1 MNRLAALI
9 DRVANADDEAK
20 HRLLADYFAGIAD
33 ADRAAAAAILSG
45 TLKPRRATLALVRGL
60 AEERTDPFLFALSR
74 DYVGDLAETI
84 ALTWPAERG
93 ANRTPSPGEIVD
105 ALGALGRSELPKRI
119 AGWLDAS
126 DEAGRWALI
135 KLVTGTLPSPV
146 SAEQVGRALT
156 AAGVE
161 PNTSTPASPP
171 EREQDDMFDAP
182 ASDAAPPGEIDV
194 VLMYVERGR
203 TRSSPTICTF
213 GLWNGGTIVPVGKAE
228 LTLTGNDAQRF
239 DEFVHAN
246 TVSRFGPVLDLMRS
260 ADDGLVF
267 EVTFDGVK
275 RSTRH
280 KSGVTLDAPRI
291 THVWWDKRP
300 LQAGTVEALERR
312 LSIG

>member
-9 DRVANADDEAK
+9 DRLANADDEAK
-20 HRLLADYFAGIAD
+20 HRLLAHYFAHVAD
-33 ADRAAAAAILSG
+33 ADRLAAAEILSG

-60 AEERTDPFLFALSR
+60 AEERLDPFLFALSR
-74 DYVGDLAETI
+74 DYVGDTAETI

-93 ANRTPSPGEIVD
+93 ANRDPSPGEIVD

-119 AGWLDAS
+119 AVWLDAS
-126 DEAGRWALI
+126 DEAGRWAII
-135 KLVTGTLPSPV
+135 KLVTGTLPSTV
-146 SAEQVGRALT
+146 TAEQVDRALASAGIEAN
-156 AAGVE
+156 AAA
-161 PNTSTPASPP
+161 PADPAP
-171 EREQDDMFDAP
+171 IEQDDMFDAP
-182 ASDAAPPGEIDV
+182 AGDNPTPGEIDV

-203 TRSSPTICTF
+203 ARTSPTLCTF

-228 LTLTGNDAQRF
+228 LTLTGDEAQRF
-239 DEFVHAN
+239 DDFVRAN

-280 KSGVTLDAPRI
+280 KSGLTLDAPRI
-291 THVWWDKRP
+291 THMWWDKRP
-300 LQAGTVEALERR
+300 DQAGTIDALERR